1 MDAAWKKNI
10 SVINISLL
18 YIIIYLGQTQL
29 SRVQGSAQKVEGEGE
44 ENPKLGTSIL
54 LFTTKGVQMIFRLMK
69 RCSIELT
76 IIKMLIRTR
85 PEILSLVHHIGENP
99 KTYQQALLEMLQ
111 GNRDT
116 RGLLEGLPE
125 GRALTRGFGGI

>member
-69 RCSIELT
+69 RCSILLVNN
-76 IIKMLIRTR
+76 KMLFDK
-85 PEILSLVHHIGENP
+85 P
-99 KTYQQALLEMLQ
+99 K
-111 GNRDT
+111 
-116 RGLLEGLPE
+116 
-125 GRALTRGFGGI
+125 